1 MFYANMHTISPGC
14 SFWAIMFGQSFQIT
28 SFLVRRVL
36 GMPRLDVYLHFF
48 LPKVQSLTPKKLLS
62 ILVSLYGAHRELS
75 AYIPLVG
82 FSMLAWILGI
92 FLTYSFYPSFH
103 HAEIR

>member
-14 SFWAIMFGQSFQIT
+14 SFWEIMFGQLFQIT
-28 SFLVRRVL
+28 SFSVRHVL
-36 GMPRLDVYLHFF
+36 GIPRLDVYLHFF
-48 LPKVQSLTPKKLLS
+48 LLNVQSLTPKRLLS

-75 AYIPLVG
+75 AYIPLVS

-92 FLTYSFYPSFH
+92 FLTYSFYPSSH
-103 HAEIR
+103 HAEIC